1 MNINMTNEPTSRK
14 PLRLWPAV
22 VIVILQWAIRL
33 GVPVV
38 APEAELF
45 GMPLGFI
52 AILAGVAGA
61 LAIFAWWM
69 FFSRAPWAERLG
81 TVVLMIVALF
91 VTSQL
96 VHESMARAGMGM
108 MLYILAIPVVSLA
121 LVVWAVAAQRL
132 PDGARRVSLVA
143 AIVLAYLPFTL
154 IRTAGV
160 FGGAGS
166 EFHWR
171 WTETPEQRLLAQA
184 SDEPKA
190 PPPSP
195 APAEVTRE
203 PVVDRADDKPL
214 DAARDKPFDSARG
227 KPTSGSDAKS
237 NAEGHGI
244 SDPEFG
250 RAEWPGFRGP
260 ERNSIIR
267 GVRIN
272 TDWSASPPVEIWR
285 RPIGPGWS
293 SFAVHGDVLYTQEQ
307 RGDDEIVAAYKVATG
322 EPVWRHRDPVRFW
335 ESEGG
340 AGPRGTPTVSG
351 IASTHSV
358 RPAS

>member
-1 MNINMTNEPTSRK
+1 MTINQTNELTSRK

-22 VIVILQWAIRL
+22 VIAILQWAIRL

-45 GMPLGFI
+45 GMPLGFVG
-52 AILAGVAGA
+52 ILAGVAGA
-61 LAIFAWWM
+61 LAIFAWWL

-91 VTSQL
+91 ATSQL

-203 PVVDRADDKPL
+203 PVVDTADDKPI
-214 DAARDKPFDSARG
+214 DSARDKPFDSARG

-237 NAEGHGI
+237 NGEGPAI

-250 RAEWPGFRGP
+250 RAEWPGFAGP
-260 ERNSIIR
+260 SATASFVASGSILTGPHR
-267 GVRIN
+267 PRSRFGGGRSDRAGRRLRSMAMFS
-272 TDWSASPPVEIWR
+272 TRRSSAATTRSSPPTRWPRASRCGDTATRSASGSRRAAPVRARR
-285 RPIGPGWS
+285 RPS
-293 SFAVHGDVLYTQEQ
+293 A
-307 RGDDEIVAAYKVATG
+307 
-322 EPVWRHRDPVRFW
+322 
-335 ESEGG
+335 
-340 AGPRGTPTVSG
+340 G